1 MWPLLYGVRAFCV
14 CPLYGHGDGLT
25 RRTAAARTT
34 VRRASYVKLK
44 RAPASSRSASG
55 VGMPAS
61 DELTVDGVAKL
72 TVPLLKAALSTRGL
86 PTTGLKADLAA
97 RLVEALQQAP
107 PAAGAA
113 ADAEPVAEAPC
124 AETAEPAA
132 PAAPAL
138 PAKPSVQP
146 VTAPEPVPVTAPAP
160 APAPPAQSPVRQ
172 CAAAPSRMRNPKG
185 SCVADAQAQGC
196 ARAGRR

>member
-1 MWPLLYGVRAFCV
+1 M
-14 CPLYGHGDGLT
+14 
-25 RRTAAARTT
+25 AAA
-34 VRRASYVKLK
+34 SYDQAQT
-44 RAPASSRSASG
+44 RAPASSRGPSD

-72 TVPLLKAALSTRGL
+72 TVPLLKAALSARGL
-86 PTTGLKADLAA
+86 PISGLKADLVA
-97 RLVEALQQAP
+97 RLVEALQQAAP
-107 PAAGAA
+107 A
-113 ADAEPVAEAPC
+113 ADAADADAAPVAEAPR
-124 AETAEPAA
+124 AEAAEPAA

-146 VTAPEPVPVTAPAP
+146 VAAPEPVPVAAPAP
-160 APAPPAQSPVRQ
+160 APAPVPVAAPAPQAPQALSPVRL
-172 CAAAPSRMRNPKG
+172 CAGAPSRMRNPKG